1 MSNNLD
7 SGTPLTRPSRTRMS
21 PRRRAAISRG
31 VQYTVLAVVALAIA
45 LVADWGR
52 ISTNLFNT
60 QVALDLL
67 PKLPH
72 AFLNTLIYT
81 IAAFIVALVLGV
93 VLALMRLSSVGLY
106 RWLATAY
113 VEFFRGIPAML
124 VVFSVA
130 FALPIAFGIQMQSL
144 VAKAALALGI
154 VSSAY
159 IAEVLRAGIQAVPKG
174 QIEAARSLGMSHTRT
189 MLTVVLPQAFRIV
202 LPPMTNEL
210 ILLTKDS
217 SLVFLMGVSAEQFEL
232 TKIGR
237 DALNSGTG
245 GLTGLFVVGA
255 AYLCITI
262 PLGILARRLE
272 KKFGEGH
279 RK

>member
-1 MSNNLD
+1 MTAVTSNA
-7 SGTPLTRPSRTRMS
+7 GARPVRKARMS
-21 PRRRAAISRG
+21 PKRRAALSRAIQYG
-31 VQYTVLAVVALAIA
+31 VLVVIAVALGFA
-45 LVADWGR
+45 ADWDR
-52 ISTNLFNT
+52 IAKNLFNVD
-60 QVALDLL
+60 VAKDLL
-67 PKLPH
+67 PLIPN
-72 AFLNTLIYT
+72 AFVNTLTYT
-81 IAAFIVALVLGV
+81 AAAFALALVLGI

-130 FALPIAFGIQMQSL
+130 FALPIAFNVKIPSL
-144 VAKAALALGI
+144 TLKAALALGI

-174 QIEAARSLGMSHTRT
+174 QIEAARSLGMSQTRA
-189 MLTVVLPQAFRIV
+189 MVTVVLPQAFRIV
-202 LPPMTNEL
+202 LPPMTNEI

-217 SLVFLMGVSAEQFEL
+217 SLVFLMGMAASQFEL

-245 GLTGLFVVGA
+245 GLTGLFVVGF
-255 AYLCITI
+255 AYLCITV
-262 PLGILARRLE
+262 PLGILARHLE
-272 KKFGEGH
+272 KRFGEGS

>member
-1 MSNNLD
+1 MSSNLD
-7 SGTPLTRPSRTRMS
+7 SGAPVSSQSRTRMS
-21 PRRRAAISRG
+21 PRQRAAVSRG
-31 VQYTVLAVVALAIA
+31 VQYAILVIAVIAIA
-45 LVADWGR
+45 LVADWGK
-52 ISTNLFNT
+52 ISTNLFNVE
-60 QVALDLL
+60 VATNLL
-67 PKLPH
+67 PKLPS
-72 AFLNTLIYT
+72 AFLNTIIYT
-81 IAAFIVALVLGV
+81 IAAFAVALSLGI
-93 VLALMRLSSVGLY
+93 VLALMRLSSVGMY

-124 VVFSVA
+124 VVFSVG
-130 FALPIAFGIQMQSL
+130 FALPIAFDIKIQSL
-144 VAKAALALGI
+144 VVKAALALGI

-189 MLTVVLPQAFRIV
+189 MVTVVLPQAFRIV

-210 ILLTKDS
+210 ILLTKDT
-217 SLVFLMGVSAEQFEL
+217 SLVFLMGISTAQFDL

-245 GLTGLFVVGA
+245 GLTGLFVVGF

-262 PLGILARRLE
+262 PLGILARNLE
-272 KKFGEGH
+272 KRFGEGGH
-279 RK
+279 K

>member
-1 MSNNLD
+1 MSSNLD
-7 SGTPLTRPSRTRMS
+7 SGTQVSSPSRTRMS
-21 PRRRAAISRG
+21 PRRRAAVSRS
-31 VQYTVLAVVALAIA
+31 VQYGVLAIAVVALA
-45 LVADWGR
+45 LVADWER
-52 ISTNLFNT
+52 ISTNLFNVE
-60 QVALDLL
+60 VALDLL
-67 PKLPH
+67 PKLPS
-72 AFLNTLIYT
+72 AFLNTLLYT
-81 IAAFIVALVLGV
+81 AAAFVVALVLGV

-106 RWLATAY
+106 RWIATAY

-189 MLTVVLPQAFRIV
+189 MITVVLPQAFRIV

-245 GLTGLFVVGA
+245 GLTGLFVVGF

-262 PLGILARRLE
+262 PLGILARNLE
-272 KKFGEGH
+272 KRFGEGS

>member
-1 MSNNLD
+1 MSSNLD
-7 SGTPLTRPSRTRMS
+7 SGAPAISPSRTRMS
-21 PRRRAAISRG
+21 PRQRAAMSRG
-31 VQYTVLAVVALAIA
+31 VQYAVLAIAVLVIA

-52 ISTNLFNT
+52 ISTNLFNVE
-60 QVALDLL
+60 VAVNLL
-67 PKLPH
+67 PKLPS

-81 IAAFIVALVLGV
+81 AAAFVLALALGV

-106 RWLATAY
+106 RWIATAY

-144 VAKAALALGI
+144 VVKAALALGI

-189 MLTVVLPQAFRIV
+189 MITVVLPQAFRIV

-217 SLVFLMGVSAEQFEL
+217 SLVFLMGVSAEQMEL

-245 GLTGLFVVGA
+245 GLTGLFVVGF

-262 PLGILARRLE
+262 PLGILARNLE
-272 KKFGEGH
+272 KRFGEGG

>member
-1 MSNNLD
+1 MSSNLD
-7 SGTPLTRPSRTRMS
+7 SGAQVSSPSRTRMS
-21 PRRRAAISRG
+21 PRRRAAVSRS
-31 VQYTVLAVVALAIA
+31 VQYGVLAIAVVALA
-45 LVADWGR
+45 LVADWER
-52 ISTNLFNT
+52 ISTNLFNVE
-60 QVALDLL
+60 VALDLL
-67 PKLPH
+67 PKLPS
-72 AFLNTLIYT
+72 AFLNTLLYT
-81 IAAFIVALVLGV
+81 AAAFVVALVLGV

-106 RWLATAY
+106 RWIATAY

-189 MLTVVLPQAFRIV
+189 MITVVLPQAFRIV

-245 GLTGLFVVGA
+245 GLTGLFVVGF

-262 PLGILARRLE
+262 PLGILARNLE
-272 KKFGEGH
+272 KRFGEGS

>member
-1 MSNNLD
+1 MSNNLE
-7 SGTPLTRPSRTRMS
+7 SGSTAVHSSRARMS

-31 VQYTVLAVVALAIA
+31 VQYAILLIAVIVIA
-45 LVADWGR
+45 LVADWDR
-52 ISTNLFNT
+52 ISTNLFNVD
-60 QVALDLL
+60 VALGLL
-67 PKLPH
+67 PKIPS

-81 IAAFIVALVLGV
+81 VAAFALALALGII
-93 VLALMRLSSVGLY
+93 LALMRLSSVGLY
-106 RWLATAY
+106 RWIATAY

-144 VAKAALALGI
+144 VTKAALALGI

-174 QIEAARSLGMSHTRT
+174 QIEASRSLGMSHTRT

-245 GLTGLFVVGA
+245 GLTGLFVVGF

-262 PLGILARRLE
+262 PLGLLARNLE
-272 KKFGEGH
+272 KRFGEGN